1 MDIFDQIP
9 AIAQDNTLSINDKVA
24 QIVALHQSLD
34 PYSDLA
40 FRSSLPAYETVRQL
54 LLNDNYEGCH
64 TSDLIMCNSL
74 LAEAYIRNRKS
85 WLVAPLAQH
94 TCDMLTGAIV
104 DDEETIN
111 MIVAAIDRMCD
122 SLHNHPRLSMKLY
135 ALQYGFEKGRQEPV
149 EDTLKE
155 AAEKIISLATLTAC
169 DTWYAPMKEE
179 FVALL
184 GDATV
189 REIEDNPYTGHLKV
203 DPVEYTEEFEK
214 VIDAVDEEVDRRM
227 GGEEYAMGMCFEI
240 WSTKKEILAEKYG
253 IEWRTPS
260 QMNPRVMFD

>member
-1 MDIFDQIP
+1 MELIEKI
-9 AIAQDNTLSINDKVA
+9 ANIAQDSNLSVNDKVA
-24 QIVALHQSLD
+24 QIVEIHQNLS
-34 PYSDLA
+34 PYSDEA
-40 FRSSLPAYETVRQL
+40 FRVSMPAYETVRKL

-74 LAEAYIRNRKS
+74 LAEAYARNRKP
-85 WLVAPLAQH
+85 WLIAPLAQH

-104 DDEETIN
+104 EDEETIN

-122 SLHNHPRLSMKLY
+122 SLYNHPRLSMKLY
-135 ALQYGFEKGRQEPV
+135 NLQYGFEKGRPTPV

-155 AAEKIISLATLTAC
+155 AAENIISLATLTQC

-179 FVALL
+179 FTALL
-184 GDATV
+184 GAEAI
-189 REIEDNPYTGHLKV
+189 REIENNPYTGHLKV
-203 DPVEYTEEFEK
+203 DKVEYTEEFEN
-214 VIDAVDEEVDRRM
+214 VIDAVEEEVDRRM
-227 GGEEYAMGMCFEI
+227 GQTEYGMGMCFEI
-240 WSTKKEILAEKYG
+240 WSTKKAILAEKYN